1 MTVYLG
7 TLGRMIPI
15 YSTPS
20 AQLETEE
27 RYSFSTTL
35 EGRRKAQARPIGRR
49 TWGLNAKFADPSEHS
64 LLSQFANG
72 AWGPGP
78 FIFVSADALV
88 SNMLT
93 PEAASCHPDSNSAVW
108 VSGNGPVELPEVGW
122 VPRSFIGNGTGPIL
136 FGSDFTPV
144 RHGVRYSVSAF
155 VFGEGSAV
163 RANFYDDNGSLMGGE
178 TSTVTGNNSGFVRS
192 HISIVP
198 GAGVAGIV
206 VSAVNAAITACPQIS
221 EGPGSPLSWS
231 EGQGCAKAV
240 VHGVSR
246 DQVLAVPGNTFS
258 NVSFTVSEV
267 G

>member
-1 MTVYLG
+1 MIYLG
-7 TLGRMIPI
+7 TLGRMIGI
-15 YSTPS
+15 KCPS
-20 AQLETEE
+20 SQSVEAEE
-27 RYSFSTTL
+27 RYFFRTTL
-35 EGRRKAQARPIGRR
+35 EGRRKAQSRPAGRR
-49 TWGLNAKFADPSEHS
+49 TWSLQTSGATTPAEHS

-108 VSGNGPVELPEVGW
+108 VSGNGPVELPGVGW

-144 RHGVRYSVSAF
+144 RSGVRYSVSAF
-155 VFGEGSAV
+155 VFGVGSAV
-163 RANFYDDNGSLMGGE
+163 RANFYDANGSLVGGE
-178 TSTVTGNNSGFVRS
+178 TSTVTGNNAGFIRS
-192 HISIVP
+192 HISIIP
-198 GAGVAGIV
+198 GAGVAGII

-221 EGPGSPLSWS
+221 EGPGSPLPWS
-231 EGQGCAKAV
+231 DGQGCAKAV

-246 DQVLAVPGNTFS
+246 DQVLAVHGHTFS